1 MTRNRLPFIV
11 IGLFLVFVTV
21 GETFFIV
28 NESKQALVLQFGRH
42 VRTVKQA
49 GLYFKT
55 PFLQQVELFE
65 RRVLDV
71 DPEPERVILAS
82 SNSGFMAQ
90 LQQNAKEELPAAE
103 GGQPAPKADN
113 FNDSGSP
120 FIVDTFA
127 RYRITDPLK
136 FRQRLASEEAA
147 RLRISN
153 EMESTTRDVL
163 GRSTIEQLL
172 SKERTRLMD
181 QIKNRVNNAVS
192 DLGIEI
198 VDVRINRADLTGNL
212 KEATFNRMR
221 SEREQRAAEIRS
233 MGEKRALEIRSNA
246 DKERAVL
253 LAEARRESQVLRGQ
267 GDESATGIYAKAYER
282 DTEFYRFYRSLE
294 AYRMGL
300 GRKETTLVLSPD
312 SAFFDTLK
320 RK

>member
-1 MTRNRLPFIV
+1 MNKRVLLGIATA
-11 IGLFLVFVTV
+11 FLVFTLI

-28 NESKQALVLQFGRH
+28 TEQKQALVLQFGRH
-42 VRTVKQA
+42 VRTVKEA

-55 PFLQQVELFE
+55 PFLQQVEFYD

-82 SNSGFMAQ
+82 SNSGFMAT
-90 LQQNAKEELPAAE
+90 LQQSTAD
-103 GGQPAPKADN
+103 GVKAQED

-136 FRQRLASEEAA
+136 FRQRLSSETAA

-153 EMESTTRDVL
+153 EMESTTRDVM

-172 SKERTRLMD
+172 SKDRTKLME
-181 QIKNRVNNAVS
+181 QIRTRVNNAVS

-233 MGEKRALEIRSNA
+233 NGEKRALEIQSNA
-246 DKERAVL
+246 DKDRTVL
-253 LAEARRESQVLRGQ
+253 LAEAKRQSQILRGQ
-267 GDESATGIYAKAYER
+267 GDEMASTIYARAYER
-282 DTEFYRFYRSLE
+282 DPEFYRFYRSLQ
-294 AYRMGL
+294 AYRTSL

-312 SAFFDTLK
+312 SSFFNTLQG
-320 RK
+320 R

>member
-1 MTRNRLPFIV
+1 MTKNAPPFIIFGV
-11 IGLFLVFVTV
+11 LAAFMLI

-28 NESKQALVLQFGRH
+28 DETKQALVMEFGRPVKT
-42 VRTVKQA
+42 VRQA

-55 PFLQQVELFE
+55 PILQQVEFFE

-71 DPEPERVILAS
+71 DPEPERVILATA
-82 SNSGFMAQ
+82 NSGFMATLRQ
-90 LQQNAKEELPAAE
+90 EKDAAAE
-103 GGQPAPKADN
+103 GAAPSQNSA
-113 FNDSGSP
+113 NDSGSP

-136 FRQRLASEEAA
+136 FRQRLTSEEAA

-172 SKERTRLMD
+172 SKERASLME
-181 QIKNRVNNAVS
+181 QIKKRVNVAVS

-212 KEATFNRMR
+212 REATFSRMR

-246 DKERAVL
+246 DKERTVL
-253 LAEARRESQVLRGQ
+253 LAEAQRQAQILRGE
-267 GDESATGIYAKAYER
+267 GDGTASTIYSKAYER
-282 DTEFYRFYRSLE
+282 DAEFYNFYRSLE
-294 AYRMGL
+294 AYKQGL
-300 GRKETTLVLSPD
+300 GRSGTTLVLSPD
-312 SAFFDTLK
+312 AEFFKALK
-320 RK
+320 GQ

>member
-1 MTRNRLPFIV
+1 MRKNAAPFIV
-11 IGLFLVFVTV
+11 FGVFAAFMLV

-28 NESKQALVLQFGRH
+28 QESKQALVLEFGRH
-42 VRTVKQA
+42 VRTVKEA
-49 GLYFKT
+49 GLYFKK
-55 PFLQQVELFE
+55 PFLQQVEQYE

-71 DPEPERVILAS
+71 DPDPEQVILAS
-82 SNSGFMAQ
+82 TNSGFMAT
-90 LQQNAKEELPAAE
+90 LQRRDEKDESSQ
-103 GGQPAPKADN
+103 DN

-136 FRQRLASEEAA
+136 FRQRLSTEEAA
-147 RLRISN
+147 RLRITN

-172 SKERTRLMD
+172 SKERTVLME
-181 QIKNRVNNAVS
+181 QIKKRVNDAVS

-246 DKERAVL
+246 DKDRTVL
-253 LAEARRESQVLRGQ
+253 LAEAKRKAQILRGE
-267 GDESATGIYAKAYER
+267 GDGTASMIYSKAYER
-282 DTEFYRFYRSLE
+282 DADFYNFYRSLE
-294 AYRMGL
+294 AYKQGL
-300 GRKETTLVLSPD
+300 GRTGTTLVLSPESD
-312 SAFFDTLK
+312 FFRTLK
-320 RK
+320 GK

>member
-1 MTRNRLPFIV
+1 MTRNRMPFIV
-11 IGLFLVFVTV
+11 IGLFLVFMTV

-28 NESKQALVLQFGRH
+28 NEAKQALVLQFGRH

-49 GLYFKT
+49 GLYFKV

-71 DPEPERVILAS
+71 DPGPERVILAS
-82 SNSGFMAQ
+82 TNSGFMAQ
-90 LQQNAKEELPAAE
+90 LQQKEVKE
-103 GGQPAPKADN
+103 GEEVQNPDN

-127 RYRITDPLK
+127 RYRILEPLK

-147 RLRISN
+147 RLRITN

-172 SKERTRLMD
+172 SKERSKLME
-181 QIKNRVNNAVS
+181 QIKDRVNNAVS

-253 LAEARRESQVLRGQ
+253 LAEARRASQVLRGQ

-300 GRKETTLVLSPD
+300 GRSGTTMILSPD

-320 RK
+320 KK